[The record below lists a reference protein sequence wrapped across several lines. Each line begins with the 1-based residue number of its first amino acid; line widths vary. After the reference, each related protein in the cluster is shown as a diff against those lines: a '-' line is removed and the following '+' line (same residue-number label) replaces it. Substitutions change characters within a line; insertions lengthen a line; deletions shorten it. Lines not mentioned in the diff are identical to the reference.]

1 MSLKSSYSR
10 MMQSMSGASDF
21 APDEDARTVINDVL
35 MDEIMDGEPGPLPAP
50 RVLSTPDEDLPF

>member
-1 MSLKSSYSR
+1 

-35 MDEIMDGEPGPLPAP
+35 VDEIMDVEPGPLPTP